1 MAEPMNALIQG
12 LEMLKDS
19 DAAAKNGDAI
29 ALMEHGVAKAWAKL
43 EFFRFAFAGGGAAGG
58 DGEGRLEEARAVAE
72 KLYGSLKAALEWR
85 AQEVAMP
92 RATLKVFMNALFI
105 ANECLPKGGVVIVDA
120 SRVSEV
126 VELRINCTGQ
136 RAGMRPATWAALQ
149 GELPED
155 GYPGPVAQPLLTGIL
170 ARQTNVEILTRQ
182 GEGAVDIILRSPLFA
197 LA

>member
-120 SRVSEV
+120 SREGDV

-182 GEGAVDIILRSPLFA
+182 GEGAVDIVLRSPLFA